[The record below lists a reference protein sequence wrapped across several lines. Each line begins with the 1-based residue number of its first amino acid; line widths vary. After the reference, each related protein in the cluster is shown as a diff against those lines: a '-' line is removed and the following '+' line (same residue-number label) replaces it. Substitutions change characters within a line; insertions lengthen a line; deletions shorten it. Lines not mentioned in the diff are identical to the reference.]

1 MKHRIYVVGIGPGS
15 LQGMTLQAREILD
28 GCDCIVGY
36 DTYIDLIRHYFPD
49 KEFVTTGM
57 TKEVERCRMVR
68 DRAKQGQ
75 TVAIVSSGDAG
86 IYGMAGIMHEVAA
99 SAGAALLGAPL
110 VADTCLIS
118 LSDLLT
124 PWEKIAN
131 RLDCAAAGDFVICLY
146 NPASKK
152 RADYLE
158 KACDII
164 LRHQPADTPAGIVR
178 NIGREG
184 QEVTVLTLGELRKM
198 RLDMFCTVFIGNS
211 QTRNIHGKLVT
222 PRGYHL

>member
-36 DTYIDLIRHYFPD
+36 DTYINLIRHYFPG

-68 DRAKQGQ
+68 DRALQGQ

-86 IYGMAGIMHEVAA
+86 IYGMAGIMHEVAAGEDIDIEVIPGVTAA

-124 PWEKIAN
+124 PWEKSPTASTAPLPVISSSACTT
-131 RLDCAAAGDFVICLY
+131 RPARSGPIIWKRPATSSCAISRPIRQ
-146 NPASKK
+146 PASSATSAAKAKK
-152 RADYLE
+152 SL
-158 KACDII
+158 
-164 LRHQPADTPAGIVR
+164 
-178 NIGREG
+178 
-184 QEVTVLTLGELRKM
+184 
-198 RLDMFCTVFIGNS
+198 S
-211 QTRNIHGKLVT
+211 
-222 PRGYHL
+222 

>member
-36 DTYIDLIRHYFPD
+36 DTYINLIRHYFPG

-68 DRAKQGQ
+68 DRALQGQ

-99 SAGAALLGAPL
+99 GEYRYRSHSRRDRCQCRCGPARRALSRRYVSHFPQRL
-110 VADTCLIS
+110 ADAVG
-118 LSDLLT
+118 
-124 PWEKIAN
+124 KN
-131 RLDCAAAGDFVICLY
+131 RQ
-146 NPASKK
+146 PP
-152 RADYLE
+152 R
-158 KACDII
+158 
-164 LRHQPADTPAGIVR
+164 LRR
-178 NIGREG
+178 CR
-184 QEVTVLTLGELRKM
+184 
-198 RLDMFCTVFIGNS
+198 
-211 QTRNIHGKLVT
+211 
-222 PRGYHL
+222 